1 MDSKCIICI
10 RFSKIFSG
18 RPDPPP
24 PPYCESIKNS
34 PLLAVYDPL
43 QLSWK
48 FSRNTYFEDRS
59 FEGKNYIQFCGK
71 KSTRTRQKM
80 GSECTICI
88 HFSKIFSGR
97 PRPPL
102 LQEHKKLP
110 SLVVYDP
117 LQLSWKFSRNT
128 YFEDRSFEGKNYT
141 QFLGKKSTRT
151 RQKLAQNAPF
161 ASIFQK
167 FSRWDP
173 DPPPYCKSIK
183 TPLFCCIWSSTA
195 KLEIFPQHVCRR
207 SELWGQKL
215 HTIFGEVINTNSAKN
230 GLRMHHL
237 HPFFKNFP
245 GGGPPDPHLQEG
257 VSPSRTLPLRR
268 FAPIPLRPP
277 GSGPS
282 GSATGHVGWY
292 TAFKWPVKP

>member
-1 MDSKCIICI
+1 MHHLHP
-10 RFSKIFSG
+10 FF
-18 RPDPPP
+18 
-24 PPYCESIKNS
+24 KNF
-34 PLLAVYDPL
+34 L
-43 QLSWK
+43 
-48 FSRNTYFEDRS
+48 
-59 FEGKNYIQFCGK
+59 GK
-71 KSTRTRQKM
+71 TPT
-80 GSECTICI
+80 
-88 HFSKIFSGR
+88 
-97 PRPPL
+97 PPL

-161 ASIFQK
+161 ASIFQN

-230 GLRMHHL
+230 GLRMHHM
-237 HPFFKNFP
+237 HPFFKKFP
-245 GGGPPDPHLQEG
+245 GGGPPGPPPAG
-257 VSPSRTLPLRR
+257 GGLPL
-268 FAPIPLRPP
+268 PHPP
-277 GSGPS
+277 PAAR
-282 GSATGHVGWY
+282 SADLVTPPRQWTLWIRHC
-292 TAFKWPVKP
+292 

>member
-1 MDSKCIICI
+1 MNIASLLCCPLDPSFQDKSEVSKKYQLTGYEWTQNASFASVFQK
-10 RFSKIFSG
+10 FSRG
-18 RPDPPP
+18 DPTPP

-97 PRPPL
+97 PRPPPPL

-117 LQLSWKFSRNT
+117 LQLSWKFSRNM
-128 YFEDRSFEGKNYT
+128 YVEDRSFEGKNYT
-141 QFLGKKSTRT
+141 QFLGK
-151 RQKLAQNAPF
+151 
-161 ASIFQK
+161 
-167 FSRWDP
+167 
-173 DPPPYCKSIK
+173 
-183 TPLFCCIWSSTA
+183 
-195 KLEIFPQHVCRR
+195 
-207 SELWGQKL
+207 
-215 HTIFGEVINTNSAKN
+215 
-230 GLRMHHL
+230 
-237 HPFFKNFP
+237 
-245 GGGPPDPHLQEG
+245 
-257 VSPSRTLPLRR
+257 
-268 FAPIPLRPP
+268 
-277 GSGPS
+277 
-282 GSATGHVGWY
+282 
-292 TAFKWPVKP
+292 